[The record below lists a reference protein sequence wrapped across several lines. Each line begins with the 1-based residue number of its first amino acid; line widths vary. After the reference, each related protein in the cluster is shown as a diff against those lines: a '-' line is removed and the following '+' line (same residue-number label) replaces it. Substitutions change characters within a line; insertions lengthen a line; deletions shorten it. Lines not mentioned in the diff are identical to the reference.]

1 MADPGAPY
9 PQKLWTTLWT
19 AARADGRFRGQI
31 AYLLPWSK
39 NEQGILACFF
49 NQLRACHGAA

>member
-1 MADPGAPY
+1 VLAGLNQAFPY

-19 AARADGRFRGQI
+19 ARPAGMKFRGEI

-39 NEQGILACFF
+39 NDQAIFTCLLNGL
-49 NQLRACHGAA
+49 